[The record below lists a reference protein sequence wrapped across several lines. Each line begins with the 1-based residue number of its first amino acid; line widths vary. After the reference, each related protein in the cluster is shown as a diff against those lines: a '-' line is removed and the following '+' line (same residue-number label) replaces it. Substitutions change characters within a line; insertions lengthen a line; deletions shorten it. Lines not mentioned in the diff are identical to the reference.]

1 MVGKCYCREILPTA
15 LYYMPA
21 FAVSLRLPTSFTE
34 DFLAT
39 IPKHRAVINQ
49 LLSEHVIE
57 AYAISAD
64 RGRGWVIIN
73 GNDEDDV
80 RNIVEQFPLYPYFQ
94 AVEIDA
100 LLIFDSA
107 ASRFPHI
114 SLN

>member
-1 MVGKCYCREILPTA
+1 
-15 LYYMPA
+15 MPA
-21 FAVSLRLPTSFTE
+21 FAVYLQLPASFTE

-39 IPKHRAVINQ
+39 IPEHRAFINN

-64 RGRGWVIIN
+64 RSRGWVIIN
-73 GNDEDDV
+73 GDDEAAV
-80 RNIVEQFPLYPYFQ
+80 RTIVEQFPLHPYFQ
-94 AVEIDA
+94 AVEIDE

-107 ASRFPHI
+107 ALRFPHI

>member
-1 MVGKCYCREILPTA
+1 VAVFNP
-15 LYYMPA
+15 MPA
-21 FAVSLRLPTSFTE
+21 FAVSIRLPASFTE
-34 DFLAT
+34 EFLAI
-39 IPKHRAVINQ
+39 IPKHRDFINN

-73 GNDEDDV
+73 GDDEATV
-80 RNIVEQFPLYPYFQ
+80 RTIVEQFPLHPYFQ
-94 AVEIDA
+94 KVEIDE

-107 ASRFPHI
+107 SFRFPHI

>member
-1 MVGKCYCREILPTA
+1 MPT
-15 LYYMPA
+15 
-21 FAVSLRLPTSFTE
+21 FSVTLRLPTSITE

-49 LLSEHVIE
+49 LLAEHVIE
-57 AYAISAD
+57 SYAISAD

-73 GNDEDDV
+73 GNDEADV
-80 RNIVEQFPLYPYFQ
+80 QSIVEQFPLYPYFQ

-100 LLIFDSA
+100 LLFFDSA

>member
-1 MVGKCYCREILPTA
+1 MS
-15 LYYMPA
+15 A
-21 FAVSLRLPTSFTE
+21 FAVSITLPTSFTE

-39 IPKHRAVINQ
+39 IPKHRAVINR

-64 RGRGWVIIN
+64 RSRGWVVIN
-73 GNDEDDV
+73 GSDEADV
-80 RNIVEQFPLYPYFQ
+80 RSIVEQFPLYPYFR
-94 AVEIDA
+94 AIEIDA